1 MRSTVTAV
9 MLMWAWAGWSAP
21 GQASVDEA
29 LSYALGAARPYVQ
42 NGFTIRSDYWGGDL
56 PLNRSKAIAHQLY
69 KGNEYWFWMGTDEKS
84 ARVSVHVYDNEG
96 NLAEVET
103 WARGHYA
110 AARVVPKKSGTYYIL
125 VEVTQSNVERTSWG
139 LAYGYR

>member
-1 MRSTVTAV
+1 
-9 MLMWAWAGWSAP
+9 
-21 GQASVDEA
+21 
-29 LSYALGAARPYVQ
+29 
-42 NGFTIRSDYWGGDL
+42 
-56 PLNRSKAIAHQLY
+56 
-69 KGNEYWFWMGTDEKS
+69 MGTDEKS